1 MLYVVSPS
9 GKGDDQQQLYAALRS
24 AHPPHPTLIEPFVFL
39 KDDGNTLRNGLT
51 T

>member
-1 MLYVVSPS
+1 MPYVVSPS
-9 GKGDDQQQLYAALRS
+9 GKGDDQQQLYSALRS
-24 AHPPHPTLIEPFVFL
+24 AHPTLIAPFVFL